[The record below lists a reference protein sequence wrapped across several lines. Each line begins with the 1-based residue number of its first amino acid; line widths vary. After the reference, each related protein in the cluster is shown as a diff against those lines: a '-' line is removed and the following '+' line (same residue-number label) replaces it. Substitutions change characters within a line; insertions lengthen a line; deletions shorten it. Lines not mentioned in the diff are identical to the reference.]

1 MGKCRR
7 GWLWVSVWDLC
18 RSGRSS
24 SSRGVARGIPRHDTG
39 SSHLSAGQFREKDVR
54 LTSLSNSRCVL
65 KMSSGP
71 VPSFLTE
78 SSVPHWYLSLPGAS
92 AIGTPQNK
100 LLTLLPAPA
109 NHSRDTGFRP
119 LSPRPVQE
127 NEGLQ
132 LGTTNNLVH
141 RVVDLREVRV
151 LVCSPHII
159 WHSLLIPFARHVS
172 MPCKKSGQPLG

>member
-1 MGKCRR
+1 MGKYRR
-7 GWLWVSVWDLC
+7 RWLWVSVWDLC
-18 RSGRSS
+18 GSGRSS

-39 SSHLSAGQFREKDVR
+39 SSHLSAGQFCEKDVR

-65 KMSSGP
+65 KMS
-71 VPSFLTE
+71 SFLTE

-92 AIGTPQNK
+92 AIGTPQRK

-127 NEGLQ
+127 NEGFQ

-151 LVCSPHII
+151 LVCSSGHII
-159 WHSLLIPFARHVS
+159 WHGLLN
-172 MPCKKSGQPLG
+172 SGQPLG